1 MKIFLFT
8 LVLFTVL
15 LSFITFNY
23 IYVNNAADTLALS
36 AADISPNIEE
46 INELCALWESKKP
59 IIVLSSGM
67 AKIDNIYD
75 LLDSLCVYAD
85 FGDFVE
91 FERCRALLVNAFYD
105 LAEFESFS
113 LQDIF

>member
-8 LVLFTVL
+8 LALFTLL

-23 IYVNNAADTLALS
+23 IYVNKSAEALAQNAAR
-36 AADISPNIEE
+36 ISPSTDE
-46 INELCALWESKKP
+46 INRLTALWESKKP

-67 AKIDNIYD
+67 SKIDNIYD
-75 LLDSLCVYAD
+75 LLDALCVYAE
-85 FGDFVE
+85 FGDLVE
-91 FERCRALLVNAFYD
+91 FERCRALLVNAFDD

-113 LQDIF
+113 FQDIF